1 MNGLRYIF
9 KNFILVLLLSTGMNG
24 FAQIDRLN
32 RAQHLLQAKTPELA
46 QPAIDSVIHHPETKD
61 DFVSWT
67 TRAYI
72 YFEIYKKTDKQKLN
86 SALRDTIISSVKKSN
101 ALKPD
106 ADYKNNNNKLLVS
119 LSTHYYNIAKTLL
132 QDSINDT
139 RSAQAYNKCKEL
151 YLIVKPDTN
160 FIARDI
166 EYYVA
171 VGSVYSNIFNNDNKN
186 TKAHDIAKVA
196 HLKVFDLQP
205 DNIPANMNMGL
216 MYLNQGINLV
226 KSLDY
231 GADISQID
239 AIQEN
244 IVKLAKQS
252 EQFIL
257 KVYKKDNKNPK
268 AVQALYYIYRL
279 LNDSAKQE
287 EFKNKSKE
295 LNIKLD

>member
-1 MNGLRYIF
+1 MNRSRYIF
-9 KNFILVLLLSTGMNG
+9 INLFLTLLLGMATGG
-24 FAQIDRLN
+24 FAQIDKLN
-32 RAQHLLQAKTPELA
+32 RAQQLLQAKNADLA
-46 QPAIDSVIHHPETKD
+46 RPAIDSVIRHQETKND
-61 DFVSWT
+61 PMAWT

-72 YFEIYKKTDKQKLN
+72 YFEIYKRSDKQKLN
-86 SALRDTIISSVKKSN
+86 SALRDTIISSVKTSN
-101 ALKPD
+101 ALNPD

-132 QDSINDT
+132 QDSLDDT
-139 RSAQAYNKCKEL
+139 RSAAAYNKCKEL
-151 YLIVKPDTN
+151 YLIARPDTN
-160 FIARDI
+160 FVARDI

-171 VGSVYSNIFNNDNKN
+171 VGSVFSNIFNNDNKN

-231 GADISQID
+231 GADLSQID

-268 AVQALYYIYRL
+268 AVQA
-279 LNDSAKQE
+279 
-287 EFKNKSKE
+287 
-295 LNIKLD
+295 

>member
-1 MNGLRYIF
+1 MNRLRYIF
-9 KNFILVLLLSTGMNG
+9 KNLLPCLLVAFGLSG
-24 FAQIDRLN
+24 FAQIDKLN
-32 RAQHLLQAKTPELA
+32 RAQQLLQARNPELA
-46 QPAIDSVIHHPETKD
+46 LPAIDSVIKHPETKG

-72 YFEIYKKTDKQKLN
+72 YFEMYKRSDKQELN
-86 SALRDTIISSVKKSN
+86 SSLRDTIISSLKTSA

-106 ADYKNNNNKLLVS
+106 DDYKNNNNRLLIS
-119 LSTHYYNIAKTLL
+119 ISTHYYNIAKTLL
-132 QDSINDT
+132 QDSLND
-139 RSAQAYNKCKEL
+139 SASAEAYNKCKEL
-151 YLIVKPDTN
+151 YLMAKPDTN
-160 FIARDI
+160 FIVRDI

-171 VGSVYSNIFNNDNKN
+171 VGSIFSNIFNNDNSN

-205 DNIPANMNMGL
+205 DNAPANMNMGL

-231 GADISQID
+231 GADLSQID

-244 IVKLAKQS
+244 IVKLAKQA

-257 KVYKKDNKNPK
+257 KVYKKDNKNAK
-268 AVQALYYIYRL
+268 AVQALYYIYRM
-279 LNDSAKQE
+279 LNDQAKQD
-287 EFKNKSKE
+287 EFQKKSKE

>member
-1 MNGLRYIF
+1 MNRLRYIF
-9 KNFILVLLLSTGMNG
+9 KNLFLGLLIACGISG
-24 FAQIDRLN
+24 FAQIDKLS
-32 RAQHLLQAKTPELA
+32 RAQQLLQAKNADLA
-46 QPAIDSVIHHPETKD
+46 KPAIDSVIKHPETKG

-72 YFEIYKKTDKQKLN
+72 YYEIYKRTDKQKLN
-86 SALRDTIISSVKKSN
+86 SALRDSIISSIKTSN
-101 ALKPD
+101 SLKPD
-106 ADYKNNNNKLLVS
+106 PDYKNNNNKLLVS
-119 LSTHYYNIAKTLL
+119 LSTNYYNIAKALL
-132 QDSINDT
+132 QDSLNDV
-139 RSAQAYNKCKEL
+139 RSAIAYNKCKEL
-151 YLIVKPDTN
+151 FLIAKPDTN
-160 FIARDI
+160 FVARDI

-171 VGSVYSNIFNNDNKN
+171 VGSVFSNIFNNDNTN
-186 TKAHDIAKVA
+186 SKAHDIAKVA

-205 DNIPANMNMGL
+205 DNGPANMNMGL

-231 GADISQID
+231 GADLSQID

-257 KVYKKDNKNPK
+257 KVYKKDTKNPK
-268 AVQALYYIYRL
+268 AVQALYYIYRM
-279 LNDSAKQE
+279 LNDTAKQA
-287 EFKNKSKE
+287 EFEKKSKE